1 MLCSDLEMIK
11 ILVESGANVN
21 VKDVYG
27 WTPLAS
33 VYTKDSSIVG
43 QEEVDETGGG
53 KYCPDPCVGG

>member
-27 WTPLAS
+27 WTPLHAS
-33 VYTKDSSIVG
+33 VYTKDSSIV
-43 QEEVDETGGG
+43 Q
-53 KYCPDPCVGG
+53 